1 MKERE
6 RVRVALWESLT
17 EEQRT
22 LVRDG
27 EKLDDLYR
35 CGLKLIQQPRYF
47 CIGSDAVLLADFVRP
62 RTGERILEAG
72 CGNGALLMLLYVKC
86 PQGRY
91 VGVEVMENSAD
102 LAYRNLRLN
111 GLEETLRVVR
121 DDFRTWAPKNGP
133 FDQIVCNP
141 PYFPRGTCRVSKVPE
156 RAAARFEM
164 NGTLAE
170 FFTAAAAALTPEGC
184 FSLVV
189 PAARQREVLEAA
201 TAARLFCQRR
211 RSVLN
216 LREDAPL
223 LDLWAFTP
231 RRGTETVIL
240 PPICISRADLVCKQ
254 HWPPA
259 DDPLSPT
266 DCR

>member
-6 RVRVALWESLT
+6 RVRIALWESLT
-17 EEQRT
+17 AEQRT

-47 CIGSDAVLLADFVRP
+47 CVGSDAVLLADFTRP
-62 RTGERILEAG
+62 RAGERILEAG

-86 PQGRY
+86 PQARY

-111 GLEETLRVVR
+111 GLTETLRVVR
-121 DDFRTWAPKNGP
+121 ADFRTWAPEHGP

-164 NGTLAE
+164 NGTLTE
-170 FFTAAAAALTPEGC
+170 FFAAAAAALTPRGC

-189 PAARQREVLEAA
+189 PAVRRQEVLAA
-201 TAARLFCQRR
+201 AEAARLFCQRQR
-211 RSVLN
+211 PVLN
-216 LREDAPL
+216 LREEAPL

-231 RRGTETVIL
+231 HQETETVLL

-254 HWPPA
+254 HWPPVEEA
-259 DDPLSPT
+259 ESSF
-266 DCR
+266 